1 MAKLSPQSSEKV
13 CKAIEKMGFVNSG
26 KKGSHIFYKHIDGR
40 TTVVPF
46 HKGEEI
52 SKGLRSFQGRIF
64 QIPVILLISLFSIL
78 PAHLSGSLCCTQ
90 NHTHSNRA

>member
-13 CKAIEKMGFVNSG
+13 CKAIEKMGFVNSR

-52 SKGLRSFQGRIF
+52 SKGLLAKIIRDCEVSKEEFF
-64 QIPVILLISLFSIL
+64 KLL
-78 PAHLSGSLCCTQ
+78 
-90 NHTHSNRA
+90 